1 MTIVFMGTPAFAV
14 PALRHLASDRYEIAA
29 VYTQPDRP
37 AGRGR
42 RLTPPPV
49 KQAALELGLSVR
61 QPESLRDPQAQ
72 AELAA
77 LAPQVI
83 VVVAY
88 GQLLPQAVLDIP
100 PRGVLNVHPSLLPR
114 HRGASPIP
122 AAILAGD
129 RETGVTVMLMDAG
142 MDTGP
147 LLAQR
152 ALPIE
157 ATDTAGTL
165 SDRLSRLAADLVAA
179 TLPDWLAGRMEPVPQ
194 DESRA
199 TKAPLLRK
207 EHGAIDWSL
216 PAEELCRHV
225 RAYNPRPGA
234 FTTLDGEL
242 LYIWEAW
249 PLDYDAGLPPG
260 TVVELSHAHAGQLPA
275 GSEGAFGVQTGRGVL
290 AVLVAQRAGRR
301 ALPAGEFARGAHG
314 LFGRK
319 LVTP

>member
-14 PALRHLASDRYEIAA
+14 PTLRRLASDRHEIAA

-42 RLTPPPV
+42 RLTHPPV
-49 KQAALELGLSVR
+49 KQAALDLGLSVR

-77 LAPQVI
+77 LAPQAI
-83 VVVAY
+83 VVVGY

-100 PRGVLNVHPSLLPR
+100 PRGVLNAHPSLLPR

-147 LLAQR
+147 ALAQQ

-157 ATDTAGTL
+157 ASDTAGTL
-165 SDRLSRLAADLVAA
+165 SDRLSELAADLVAA
-179 TLPDWLAGRMEPVPQ
+179 TLPDWLAGRIEPKPQ
-194 DESRA
+194 EESRA

-216 PAEELCRHV
+216 PVEELWRRV
-225 RAYNPRPGA
+225 RAYNPWPGA

-249 PLDYDAGLPPG
+249 PLDYEAELPTG
-260 TVVELSHAHAGQLPA
+260 TVVQLSETHLGQLPA

-290 AVLVAQRAGRR
+290 AVLSVQRAGRR
-301 ALPAGEFARGAHG
+301 ALPAGEFARGARG